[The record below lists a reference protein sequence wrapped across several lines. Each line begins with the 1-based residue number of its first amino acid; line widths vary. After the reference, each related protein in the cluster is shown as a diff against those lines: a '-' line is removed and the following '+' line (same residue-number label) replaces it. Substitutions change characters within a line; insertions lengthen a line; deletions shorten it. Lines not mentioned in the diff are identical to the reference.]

1 MEEEEEE
8 EEEEEQAT
16 KKQQEEEAA
25 LPPAASQEEAA
36 PPAAATTPPR
46 RRHRRHRAG
55 RRHHHHAAGGA
66 AAFAYPPAASQASL
80 PPSVH
85 RSGGGLHALMAG
97 DVGGWP
103 PELAHDA
110 FVAGGG
116 IAGPAERLLRLYWR
130 AFGGGPPASEQEE
143 EEEYEECEDEDEEED
158 EEAEAA
164 AAAARQA
171 ALERALAAA
180 ALDDDEEEEEE
191 EEARRVGAFLEQL
204 RLLSGPWAGVVY
216 DESTG
221 RVLAARGPEEQQPLY
236 WGVAPAPSGG
246 RVLLF
251 GTDPSDLSACSPP
264 AEPFPAGALYHW
276 RGARGVPAAAAAA
289 TVGSPPPPRRRPEM
303 ARPGQSQPGESGF
316 VLSPSRRGARPL
328 PLPDEAFGA
337 LRPLAA
343 GAAPS
348 DGGATTVVRSEPVLD
363 PETGAVVG
371 CVFRVVTRSGGEG
384 DEEEGGLRAPPFD
397 PRKLRPLAVG
407 GDNGDEEEEDLFAT
421 PLPGSPAAEAAK
433 RRESKN
439 QRRRHQRARAEAKA
453 RREREREQAAKATA
467 AAEAL
472 PAA

>member
-1 MEEEEEE
+1 
-8 EEEEEQAT
+8 
-16 KKQQEEEAA
+16 
-25 LPPAASQEEAA
+25 
-36 PPAAATTPPR
+36 
-46 RRHRRHRAG
+46 
-55 RRHHHHAAGGA
+55 
-66 AAFAYPPAASQASL
+66 
-80 PPSVH
+80 
-85 RSGGGLHALMAG
+85 MAG

-116 IAGPAERLLRLYWR
+116 IAGPAERLLRLYWK
-130 AFGGGPPASEQEE
+130 AFGGGPPASEQEQ
-143 EEEYEECEDEDEEED
+143 EEYEDEDEDED
-158 EEAEAA
+158 EAAEAA

-180 ALDDDEEEEEE
+180 ALEDEDDEEEK
-191 EEARRVGAFLEQL
+191 EARRVAAFLEQL

-221 RVLAARGPEEQQPLY
+221 RVLAARGPESEEQRQQQPLY

-246 RVLLF
+246 RVLMI
-251 GTDPSDLSACSPP
+251 GTDPSDLAACSPP

-276 RGARGVPAAAAAA
+276 RGGGGAAGGVPAAAAPAAA
-289 TVGSPPPPRRRPEM
+289 TVASPPKPPRRRPEM

-337 LRPLAA
+337 LRPLSAA
-343 GAAPS
+343 TAPS
-348 DGGATTVVRSEPVLD
+348 GGATAVVRSEPVLD

-371 CVFRVVTRSGGEG
+371 CVFRVVTTTGGEG
-384 DEEEGGLRAPPFD
+384 EEEEGGSRAAPFD

-407 GDNGDEEEEDLFAT
+407 GGAGAEDEEDEEGEEFAT

-433 RRESKN
+433 RRESKT
-439 QRRRHQRARAEAKA
+439 QRRRRQRARAEAKA
-453 RREREREQAAKATA
+453 RREREKAGAA